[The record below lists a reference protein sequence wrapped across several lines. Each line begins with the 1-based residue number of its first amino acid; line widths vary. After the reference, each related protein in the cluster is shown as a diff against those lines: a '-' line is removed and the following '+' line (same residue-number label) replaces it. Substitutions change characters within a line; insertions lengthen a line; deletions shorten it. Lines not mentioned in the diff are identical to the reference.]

1 MPHYRPTV
9 GRHFSGFFILPIFN
23 RLFVSTLA
31 IFFVSPA
38 WADADDTFN
47 VYLGVGSQYDSN
59 LFRQFANEQSDT
71 VQTTSLTLALSKPF
85 AQQRFTLDATVID
98 YRYSNNDY
106 LDYKAKNYSAT
117 WNWMLTHRLSGTL
130 SSTQTEVQNSF
141 VDYRALNPQNLRN
154 IRKTN
159 VNYLGGEWRVKGGW
173 RLVAGLTNNE
183 ESNSE
188 TFNAQSSYSLNTWEA
203 GVRYVWPAGTFLQL
217 LQRNGSGEYK
227 DRQLVTFDMQPAPFN
242 PQYDTDFRQTDTEA
256 RFSIPFTGKS
266 SLSAKL
272 ARQAREHE
280 NFTDRDYAAT
290 TGRVD
295 YTWQPSGK
303 LSLVASLRREVAAFQ
318 NYTSSYYLSDG
329 FNLQP
334 AWQISAKTALRL
346 NYDWQRRNY
355 EGALIAGFPE
365 RRDSLQSIRLG
376 FDWIPVRWAT
386 LSTNLQ
392 RDTRNSSQNNF
403 DFSTNI
409 FSFNARLNF

>member
-1 MPHYRPTV
+1 M
-9 GRHFSGFFILPIFN
+9 PIFN
-23 RLFVSTLA
+23 RLLVSTLA
-31 IFFVSPA
+31 IFFVSPV

-47 VYLGVGSQYDSN
+47 VYLGVGSQHDSN

-71 VQTTSLTLALSKPF
+71 VQTTSLTVALTKPF

-117 WNWMLTHRLSGTL
+117 WNWVLTHRLSGTL

-141 VDYRALNPQNLRN
+141 VDYRALTPQNLRN

-159 VNYLGGEWRVKGGW
+159 VNYLGSEWRVKGGW
-173 RLVAGLTNNE
+173 RLLAGLTNNE
-183 ESNSE
+183 QSNSE

-203 GVRYVWPAGTFLQL
+203 GIRYVWPAGTFLQL

-227 DRQLVTFDMQPAPFN
+227 DRQLVTFDMQPSPFN
-242 PQYDTDFRQTDTEA
+242 PQFDTAFRQIDTEA
-256 RFSIPFTGKS
+256 RFSIPLTGKS

-272 ARQAREHE
+272 AHEAREHE

-303 LSLVASLRREVAAFQ
+303 LSLLAGLRREVAAFQ
-318 NYTSSYYLSDG
+318 SYTSSYYLSDG

-403 DFSTNI
+403 DFSANI
-409 FSFNARLNF
+409 FSLNARLNF

>member
-1 MPHYRPTV
+1 M
-9 GRHFSGFFILPIFN
+9 PIFN
-23 RLFVSTLA
+23 RLLVSTLA

-47 VYLGVGSQYDSN
+47 VYLGVGSQHDSN
-59 LFRQFANEQSDT
+59 LFRQFTNEQSDT
-71 VQTTSLTLALSKPF
+71 VQTTSLTVALTKPF

-117 WNWMLTHRLSGTL
+117 WNWVLTHRLSGTL

-141 VDYRALNPQNLRN
+141 VDYRALTPQNLRN

-159 VNYLGGEWRVKGGW
+159 VNYLGSEWRVKGGW
-173 RLVAGLTNNE
+173 RLLAGLTNNE
-183 ESNSE
+183 QSNSE

-203 GVRYVWPAGTFLQL
+203 GIRYVWPAGTFLQL

-227 DRQLVTFDMQPAPFN
+227 DRQLVTFDMQPSPFN
-242 PQYDTDFRQTDTEA
+242 PQFDTAFRQIDTEA
-256 RFSIPFTGKS
+256 RFSIPLTGKS

-272 ARQAREHE
+272 AHEAREHE

-303 LSLVASLRREVAAFQ
+303 LSLLAGLRREVAAFQ
-318 NYTSSYYLSDG
+318 SYTSSYYLSDG

-403 DFSTNI
+403 DFSANI
-409 FSFNARLNF
+409 FSLNARLNF